1 MIEENVKFELEDNS
15 FDSLFLYKNKD
26 TYLED
31 KERIKIIKN
40 IENIIRTSIE
50 YKEMMSYIK
59 KTNELNKCSIL
70 NGINSDD
77 AKLEIHHNCLNLFDV
92 IEIIIKSFDD
102 CGEFWNSFIIADKVM
117 DLHYNNMIS
126 LIPLSTTI
134 HQYVHSRG
142 LIFNKEYCIGEVQL
156 FYDMYHEH
164 MTEEQLEKYDIY
176 MNSNI
181 TLEDIKNNTI
191 LK

>member
-1 MIEENVKFELEDNS
+1 MIEENINFELKDNS
-15 FDSLFLYKNKD
+15 FESILLYKNKD
-26 TYLED
+26 TFIDD

-40 IENIIRTSIE
+40 IESLVRTSNE

-77 AKLEIHHNCLNLFDV
+77 AKLEIHHNCLNLFDIVEIV
-92 IEIIIKSFDD
+92 IKRFND
-102 CGEFWNSFIIADKVM
+102 CGEYWNSFIIADKVM

-142 LIFNKEYCIGEVQL
+142 LIFNKEYCIGDIQI
-156 FYDMYHEH
+156 FYDMYHEY
-164 MTEEQLEKYDIY
+164 MTEEQLEKFDIY

-181 TLEDIKNNTI
+181 KLEDIQNNITS
-191 LK
+191 K